1 VINNKVIL
9 ITGGTGSFG
18 KKFTGMILEEYN
30 PKKIII
36 YSRDEFKQ
44 DLMRKE
50 FLLKYPDK
58 ANKLRFFIGDVRDKD
73 RLYRAFNGV
82 DYVIHAAAMK
92 QVPACEYNPFEA
104 IKTNIHGAQN
114 VIEAA
119 LDRDVKKVV
128 ALSTDKAVNPINL
141 YGGTKLVSD
150 KLFIAANAYSGFE
163 GTIFSVVRYG
173 NVAGSRGSVI
183 PFFKSLI
190 EKEEKELPITDFR
203 MTRFWITLEQGV
215 DLVLKALKESK
226 GGETYISKIPSF
238 KITDLAKAM
247 LPNCKLKEV
256 GIREGEKLHEV
267 MITKDDSRYTY
278 EYKNH
283 YIVYPNFEWWNFDKY
298 FTQGGKLIEKGFEY
312 NSSNNIKWL
321 TIDDLRRDMYKLGL
335 YNAYKMNNIKL
346 DEVAITK

>member
-1 VINNKVIL
+1 MLNNKTIL

-18 KKFTGMILEEYN
+18 KKFLEMIFAKYN
-30 PKKIII
+30 PKKVII

-44 DLMRKE
+44 SVMKSEYTGKVDMSKV
-50 FLLKYPDK
+50 
-58 ANKLRFFIGDVRDKD
+58 RFFIGDVRDKE
-73 RLYRAFNGV
+73 RLYRAFEGV

-92 QVPACEYNPFEA
+92 QVPTCEYNPMEA

-114 VIEAA
+114 VIDAA
-119 LDRDVKKVV
+119 LDKGVKKVV

-150 KLFIAANAYSGFE
+150 KLFIAANAYSGDS

-183 PFFKSLI
+183 PIFQRILDNG
-190 EKEEKELPITDFR
+190 EKELPITDLR

-215 DLVLKALKESK
+215 QLVFKALEESK

-238 KITDLAKAM
+238 HIGDLAKAM
-247 LPNCKLKEV
+247 CADAVIKEI

-267 MITKDDSRYTY
+267 MVTKDDSRLTY
-278 EYKNH
+278 EYDKH
-283 YIVYPNFEWWNFDKY
+283 YIIYPNFTWHNLSMILP
-298 FTQGGKLIEKGFEY
+298 GGTPVGDGFEY
-312 NSSNNIKWL
+312 NSGTNKEWL
-321 TIDDLRRDMYKLGL
+321 NVEELREALKHM
-335 YNAYKMNNIKL
+335 
-346 DEVAITK
+346 